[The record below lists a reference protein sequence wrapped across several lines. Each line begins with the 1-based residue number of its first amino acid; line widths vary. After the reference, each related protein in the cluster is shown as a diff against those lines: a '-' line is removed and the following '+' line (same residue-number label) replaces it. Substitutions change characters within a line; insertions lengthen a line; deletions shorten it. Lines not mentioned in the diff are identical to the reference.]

1 MKPACIEQATCL
13 GRKRKGNCQ
22 VVRRSQHLIESLR
35 SADETDAR
43 RCFDLR
49 LSPNR
54 TYIHVECLGATCKR
68 LTDMTETQNAQGFPT
83 ELRPQRGCWPA
94 DRPLAF
100 PLAVPQ
106 LLIDAAKGPRQRNHR
121 TDDVLGDS
129 HFVSVGVG

>member
-68 LTDMTETQNAQGFPT
+68 LTDMTENQNAQGFTT
-83 ELRPQRGCWPA
+83 ELRPQRGCRPA
-94 DRPLAF
+94 DSTLDI
-100 PLAVPQ
+100 PLAVTQ
-106 LLIDAAKGPRQRNHR
+106 LQIG
-121 TDDVLGDS
+121 TEYGTE
-129 HFVSVGVG
+129 